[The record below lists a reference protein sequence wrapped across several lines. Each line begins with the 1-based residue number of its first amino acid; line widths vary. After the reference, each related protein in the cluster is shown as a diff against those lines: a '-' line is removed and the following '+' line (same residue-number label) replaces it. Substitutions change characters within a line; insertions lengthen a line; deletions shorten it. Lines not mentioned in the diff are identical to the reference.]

1 MKDKSY
7 RSTTV
12 GGEVGR
18 YLRSL
23 KWSEKAE
30 NTLLTYEQALSWL
43 AVDFAHYESLD
54 EFTVDDVRDWLDQ
67 HWGESAPATRAN
79 RTAIAKSFF
88 AWAVGEGRCTANPAA
103 TLKAPKVKHRERRA
117 HKPDVIESL
126 VLAQESLRDQIA
138 LQLLGRLGLRKNELR
153 LIQLKHFDREAET
166 VFVHGKGGKEVV
178 LPLGFEQLRKD
189 IEVYLV
195 GRDLEEHLIYPRTRP
210 LDPMDPASVH
220 RWFKGCLKRAG
231 LPPTVQIHELRHSA
245 ADTLWRDTG
254 DLILAQQ
261 LLRHE
266 SPATTANYLHPNRDD
281 LAQALR
287 DMELKRS
294 RAL

>member
-1 MKDKSY
+1 
-7 RSTTV
+7 
-12 GGEVGR
+12 
-18 YLRSL
+18 
-23 KWSEKAE
+23 
-30 NTLLTYEQALSWL
+30 
-43 AVDFAHYESLD
+43 H
-54 EFTVDDVRDWLDQ
+54 
-67 HWGESAPATRAN
+67 
-79 RTAIAKSFF
+79 
-88 AWAVGEGRCTANPAA
+88 
-103 TLKAPKVKHRERRA
+103 
-117 HKPDVIESL
+117 
-126 VLAQESLRDQIA
+126 DQIA

-153 LIQLKHFDREAET
+153 LIQLKHFDLEAQT

-189 IEVYLV
+189 VEVYLV
-195 GRDLEEHLIYPRTRP
+195 GRDLEEYLIYPRTRR

-231 LPPTVQIHELRHSA
+231 LSPTVQIHELRHSA

-281 LAQALR
+281 LAQA
-287 DMELKRS
+287 
-294 RAL
+294 